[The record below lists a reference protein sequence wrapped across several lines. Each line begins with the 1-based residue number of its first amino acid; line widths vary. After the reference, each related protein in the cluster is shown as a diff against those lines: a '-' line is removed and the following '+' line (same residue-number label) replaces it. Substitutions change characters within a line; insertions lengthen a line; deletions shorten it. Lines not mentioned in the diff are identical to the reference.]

1 MSNPFRKPSD
11 MSGSFLPDDYVAAK
25 GESKAN
31 FVAVL
36 LFSLVMF
43 GVVSAFLMTNRRWE
57 AVKSEQ
63 RRVEALYADEAQK
76 IEDLKEL
83 ERSREEMI
91 RRLEITN
98 ILVEKVPR
106 SVLLAELSR
115 LAPEGLTFMEI
126 ELDSKR
132 INTPAPAQP
141 RTGTRSLTGNKNEAA
156 SEPKLRAPKYEY
168 KLSVVGVA
176 ESNTQIADFL
186 TSLQALPLLSNVEL
200 EYIRSTVEEDVE
212 MRKFKIVA
220 VIPPEADASTLEVVQ
235 DQREAGAEQTGD
247 DGAAAQDADAPDQGG
262 EEQGPAVT
270 DATDAGE
277 GG

>member
-1 MSNPFRKPSD
+1 MSNPFRKPSE
-11 MSGSFLPDDYVAAK
+11 MPGSFLPDDYVAAK

-31 FVAVL
+31 FLAVL

-57 AVKSEQ
+57 AVKGEQ

-76 IEDLKEL
+76 IDDLKEL

-115 LAPEGLTFMEI
+115 LAPAGLTFMEI

-132 INTPAPAQP
+132 INAPVAAPAKP
-141 RTGTRSLTGNKNEAA
+141 RSGTRSLAGNATVEPAP
-156 SEPKLRAPKYEY
+156 EPKLHAPTYEY
-168 KLSVVGVA
+168 KLSVIGVA
-176 ESNTQIADFL
+176 DSNTQIADFL
-186 TSLQALPLLSNVEL
+186 TSLKALDLLNGVEL
-200 EYIRSTVEEDVE
+200 EYIRSTIEQDVP

-220 VIPPEADASTLEVVQ
+220 VIPPEADASTLAVID
-235 DQREAGAEQTGD
+235 DQRKVGAEQ
-247 DGAAAQDADAPDQGG
+247 DGVETDQSE
-262 EEQGPAVT
+262 EEQSPAVT
-270 DATDAGE
+270 DAADAGE